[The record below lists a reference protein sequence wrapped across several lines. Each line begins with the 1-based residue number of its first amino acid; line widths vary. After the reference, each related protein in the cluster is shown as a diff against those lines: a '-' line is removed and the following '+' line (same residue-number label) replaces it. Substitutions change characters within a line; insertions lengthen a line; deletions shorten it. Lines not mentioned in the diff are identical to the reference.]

1 MTFKQIIFEYSIIHS
16 TSESEVAFYLLE
28 STILKISIELQ
39 QLQQTVVIENSKN
52 LDLPTT

>member
-1 MTFKQIIFEYSIIHS
+1 MNILQSVQQIIFEYLIIHS

-39 QLQQTVVIENSKN
+39 QLQQTDVI
-52 LDLPTT
+52 